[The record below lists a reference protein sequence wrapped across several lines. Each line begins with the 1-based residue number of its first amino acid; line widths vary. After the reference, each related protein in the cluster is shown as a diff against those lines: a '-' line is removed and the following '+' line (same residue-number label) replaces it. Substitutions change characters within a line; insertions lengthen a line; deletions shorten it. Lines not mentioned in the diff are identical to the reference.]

1 MMESSITGSENV
13 LTSIENNKIKR
24 CQVKIL
30 KLRDTNVQIDKIIQS
45 PPSKVSIKTP
55 NGKENDKKQQKISG
69 FFTPKS
75 AKTKKVETPESLKKG
90 QSSLLSFFSPKN
102 NKSKSQ
108 DKENVPNDEAN
119 DNEAT
124 QTKEKEEVEESS
136 KVDEDDVH
144 DSTQELEAEEKEEVA
159 EKEEESEIEQESS
172 SSEEESESDWE
183 GDSDDGFKKS
193 TKKPAPQRKKPK
205 GKAAKQRAALDAP
218 ILIPGALKS
227 ELSEYEKLRDEN
239 IRARQDMLAAL
250 MADMADFKKDV
261 GIKDKAAA
269 KPAKKKR
276 TFDEAF
282 RSSGMMPLE
291 RRKSSRLE
299 NKPEDGEKKY
309 GSETWGNE
317 DAKERSTRVFSVA
330 EEASDYDEE
339 DYENY
344 EIRKKKSNPG
354 RWEKD
359 PNVNVLMPEDVTPSM
374 LKKICFQGRKTYNT
388 KIGTSCHQCRQKTID
403 TKTVCRSGD
412 CQGVRGQFCGI
423 CLKNRYGEDA
433 KEALLDPNWKC
444 PPCRNFC
451 NCSICRNRKGKG
463 ATGILIQLAQS
474 KGFDNV
480 AAYLAYLA
488 KGKGSSKA
496 KESEDEEE
504 ETDEDE
510 GTDEKDAD
518 DEETDEKAAD
528 DDKPPAPD
536 TEENKEDKEQQENE
550 NIEEMTDKNEDNKEN
565 KDNDNNS
572 QDE

>member
-1 MMESSITGSENV
+1 
-13 LTSIENNKIKR
+13 
-24 CQVKIL
+24 
-30 KLRDTNVQIDKIIQS
+30 
-45 PPSKVSIKTP
+45 
-55 NGKENDKKQQKISG
+55 
-69 FFTPKS
+69 
-75 AKTKKVETPESLKKG
+75 
-90 QSSLLSFFSPKN
+90 LLSFFSPKN
-102 NKSKSQ
+102 AKSKSQ
-108 DKENVPNDEAN
+108 EKENVPTDDSNADESQPEKTTEN
-119 DNEAT
+119 VYDNSA
-124 QTKEKEEVEESS
+124 KEE
-136 KVDEDDVH
+136 
-144 DSTQELEAEEKEEVA
+144 EAEEKEE
-159 EKEEESEIEQESS
+159 ESEPEPEPESS

-261 GIKDKAAA
+261 GIKDKVA

-309 GSETWGNE
+309 GSETWGGE
-317 DAKERSTRVFSVA
+317 EARERSSRVFQVA

-403 TKTVCRSGD
+403 TKTVCRSGE

-488 KGKGSSKA
+488 KGKGGSKD
-496 KESEDEEE
+496 KEESDEEEEE

-510 GTDEKDAD
+510 ENKPKSSDSEDKEIKEKEQQEDEVT
-518 DEETDEKAAD
+518 EI
-528 DDKPPAPD
+528 
-536 TEENKEDKEQQENE
+536 TEENKE
-550 NIEEMTDKNEDNKEN
+550 MNKE
-565 KDNDNNS
+565 D
-572 QDE
+572 

>member
-1 MMESSITGSENV
+1 LVVEFGLATMMEPTNTGSENV

-24 CQVKIL
+24 CHVKIL
-30 KLRDTNVQIDKIIQS
+30 KLRDTNVQFDKIIQS
-45 PPSKVSIKTP
+45 PLAKVSKTP

-75 AKTKKVETPESLKKG
+75 AKTKKVETPESLKRG

-102 NKSKSQ
+102 AKSKSQ
-108 DKENVPNDEAN
+108 EKENVPTDDSNADESQPEKTTEN
-119 DNEAT
+119 VYDNSV
-124 QTKEKEEVEESS
+124 KEE
-136 KVDEDDVH
+136 
-144 DSTQELEAEEKEEVA
+144 EAEEKEE
-159 EKEEESEIEQESS
+159 ESEPEPEPESS

-261 GIKDKAAA
+261 GIKDKVA

-309 GSETWGNE
+309 GSETWGGE
-317 DAKERSTRVFSVA
+317 EARERSSRVFQVA

-403 TKTVCRSGD
+403 TKTVCRSGE

-488 KGKGSSKA
+488 KGKGGSKD
-496 KESEDEEE
+496 KEESDEEEEE

-510 GTDEKDAD
+510 GDENKPKTSNSEDKEIKEKEQQE
-518 DEETDEKAAD
+518 DEDTEI
-528 DDKPPAPD
+528 
-536 TEENKEDKEQQENE
+536 TEENKEMNKEDKE
-550 NIEEMTDKNEDNKEN
+550 EDDNS
-565 KDNDNNS
+565 KD
-572 QDE
+572 E

>member
-1 MMESSITGSENV
+1 MG
-13 LTSIENNKIKR
+13 
-24 CQVKIL
+24 
-30 KLRDTNVQIDKIIQS
+30 
-45 PPSKVSIKTP
+45 
-55 NGKENDKKQQKISG
+55 
-69 FFTPKS
+69 
-75 AKTKKVETPESLKKG
+75 
-90 QSSLLSFFSPKN
+90 
-102 NKSKSQ
+102 
-108 DKENVPNDEAN
+108 
-119 DNEAT
+119 
-124 QTKEKEEVEESS
+124 
-136 KVDEDDVH
+136 
-144 DSTQELEAEEKEEVA
+144 
-159 EKEEESEIEQESS
+159 
-172 SSEEESESDWE
+172 
-183 GDSDDGFKKS
+183 
-193 TKKPAPQRKKPK
+193 
-205 GKAAKQRAALDAP
+205 
-218 ILIPGALKS
+218 
-227 ELSEYEKLRDEN
+227 
-239 IRARQDMLAAL
+239 
-250 MADMADFKKDV
+250 
-261 GIKDKAAA
+261 
-269 KPAKKKR
+269 
-276 TFDEAF
+276 
-282 RSSGMMPLE
+282 
-291 RRKSSRLE
+291 
-299 NKPEDGEKKY
+299 KY

-359 PNVNVLMPEDVTPSM
+359 RNVNVLMPEDVTPSM

-480 AAYLAYLA
+480 AAYLAYVA

-528 DDKPPAPD
+528 DDKPPASD
-536 TEENKEDKEQQENE
+536 TEENKEYKEQQENE
-550 NIEEMTDKNEDNKEN
+550 NTEEMIDKNEDNNEEK
-565 KDNDNNS
+565 
-572 QDE
+572 